1 MGKQSDAKRKA
12 KLKERQR
19 RAEAAAAR
27 SSGVNSNVAAFF
39 KAYDSEPNVIAELL
53 DQSGG
58 ALAHVEGS
66 ADGENWT
73 IVVMGEAMAGTHDE
87 FLALGLLL
95 GMAIDDR
102 AAEGES
108 FIQFSPWLVEQIE
121 ESCDARGADPDQFL
135 RSLLP
140 MDKRDAALPPVRIL

>member
-19 RAEAAAAR
+19 KVEAAAAR
-27 SSGVNSNVAAFF
+27 SAGVNSNVAAFY
-39 KAYDSEPNVIAELL
+39 KAYDLEPNVIAELL
-53 DQSGG
+53 DESG
-58 ALAHVEGS
+58 ATLAHVEGG

-73 IVVMGEAMAGTHDE
+73 IVVMGEAAAGTDDE

-121 ESCDARGADPDQFL
+121 ERCDARGTDPNKYL

-140 MDKRDAALPPVRIL
+140 MDKRSAALPPVRIL

>member
-19 RAEAAAAR
+19 KMEAAAAR
-27 SSGVNSNVAAFF
+27 SSGVSSNVAAFF
-39 KAYDSEPNVIAELL
+39 KDYDAEPNVIAELL
-53 DQSGG
+53 DESGA
-58 ALAHVEGS
+58 ALAHIEGC
-66 ADGENWT
+66 ADGEYWT
-73 IVVMGEAMAGTHDE
+73 IVVMGEAAAGTEDE

-121 ESCDARGADPDQFL
+121 ERCGANGGDPDQFL

-140 MDKRDAALPPVRIL
+140 MDKRGAALPPVRML